1 MRGIMPYRR
10 SILPR
15 IEVRGAPF
23 EIGLQYGQKA
33 RPRIRRH
40 FANQH
45 SLMAAR
51 SPVDPDWW
59 RRAVHKQLASYEE
72 FAPYFVDEMHGL
84 ARGADLAFEE
94 ILLLNV
100 RDELTPAP
108 RAAPADACTSF
119 GCHGALTLSGGP
131 ILGQT
136 KDTAAIS
143 PDLYVVLAMRQQG
156 RPDLLQ
162 MPYAGELGVF
172 GLSSTGMS
180 AFGNSIYVRG
190 RATGRLP
197 WSLFRRLVLEAGS
210 VDEVLALV
218 HRHGV
223 QTAGNLTIGDASGR
237 AVAIE
242 VTDHGAG
249 IVEAEDGILV
259 HANHI
264 CSPGL
269 VCCEDYTE
277 PERSASHA
285 RQARLRELLA
295 AERGRLTAPLAVAAL
310 TDHANYPRS
319 ICRHA
324 SGLTDIRTTA
334 ALVVEPAAGLVHIVR
349 GQVCQGWP
357 ATYSL

>member
-1 MRGIMPYRR
+1 MPYRR
-10 SILPR
+10 FILPR
-15 IEVRGAPF
+15 IEVRGPPF

-33 RPRIRRH
+33 RPRIRQH
-40 FANQH
+40 FANQRN
-45 SLMAAR
+45 LMAAR
-51 SPVDPDWW
+51 SPSDPDWW
-59 RRAVHKQLASYEE
+59 RRAVHEHLSPFEE
-72 FAPYFVDEMHGL
+72 LSPHYVEEMHGL
-84 ARGADLAFEE
+84 ARGTDMTFEE

-100 RDELTPAP
+100 RDELMPAP
-108 RAAPADACTSF
+108 RAAPAEACTSF
-119 GCHGALTLSGGP
+119 GCHGALTLLGGP

-143 PDLYVVLAMRQQG
+143 QDLYVVLAMRQQG

-172 GLSSTGMS
+172 GLSATGMS

-218 HRHGV
+218 HRCGV

-242 VTDHGAG
+242 ITDHGVG
-249 IVEAEDGILV
+249 IVEAEDGVLV

-269 VCCEDYTE
+269 VCYEDYAE
-277 PERSASHA
+277 PERSASYA

-295 AERGRLTAPLAVAAL
+295 AERGWLTAPLAMRAL
-310 TDHANYPRS
+310 MDHANYPRS
-319 ICRHA
+319 ICRHP
-324 SGLTDIRTTA
+324 SVPGDIGTTA
-334 ALVVEPAAGLVHIVR
+334 ALVVEPAAGLMHVIR
-349 GQVCQGWP
+349 GQACQGWP

>member
-1 MRGIMPYRR
+1 MQTRPY
-10 SILPR
+10 ILPR
-15 IEVRGAPF
+15 VTLTGTPF
-23 EIGLQYGQKA
+23 EIGLQYGHKA
-33 RPRIRRH
+33 RPRIRQH
-40 FANQH
+40 FANQR

-51 SPVDPDWW
+51 FPADPDWW
-59 RRAVHKQLASYEE
+59 RRAVYEQFAPYAE
-72 FAPYFVDEMHGL
+72 FAPHFVEEMHGL

-108 RAAPADACTSF
+108 RAAPAEACTSF
-119 GCHGALTLSGGP
+119 GCHGDLTLSGKP

-143 PDLYVVLAMRQQG
+143 PDLYMVIAMRQQG

-172 GLSSTGMS
+172 GVSSAGMS

-190 RATGRLP
+190 RATGQLP
-197 WSLFRRLVLEAGS
+197 WSLFRRLVLEAAS

-218 HRHGV
+218 RRHGV
-223 QTAGNLTIGDASGR
+223 RTAASLTLGDATGR
-237 AVAIE
+237 VVAIE
-242 VTDHGAG
+242 VTDHGCG
-249 IVEAEDGILV
+249 IVEAQDGILA

-264 CSPGL
+264 CTPEL
-269 VCCEDYTE
+269 ACYEDYPE

-295 AERGRLTAPLAVAAL
+295 AERGRLTGPLAMAAL

-319 ICRHA
+319 ICRHP
-324 SGLTDIRTTA
+324 SSPGDIRTTA
-334 ALVVEPAAGLVHIVR
+334 ALVVEPAAGLMHVVR
-349 GQVCQGWP
+349 GQACQGWP
-357 ATYSL
+357 ATYCL